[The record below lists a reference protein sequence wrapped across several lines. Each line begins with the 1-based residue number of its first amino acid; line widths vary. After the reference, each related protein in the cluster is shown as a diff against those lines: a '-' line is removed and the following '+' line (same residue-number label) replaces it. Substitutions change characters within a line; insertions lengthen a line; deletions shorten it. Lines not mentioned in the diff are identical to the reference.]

1 MKTSTLLALASLAW
15 PLLGL
20 AQAAN
25 PPPVASG
32 TVADP
37 AAPVPPLHYRSAL
50 QAGPQGVIQERD
62 DWKAANARV
71 GQYPRG
77 HHDIL
82 KAEEAQASAAPAAS
96 TAPPAT
102 APLHEMH
109 MPMPPQRH
117 GHPPA
122 SEPKAQPH

>member
-20 AQAAN
+20 TQAAS

-37 AAPVPPLHYRSAL
+37 AAPVPALYYRSAL
-50 QAGPQGVIQERD
+50 EAGPRGIVQERD

-77 HHDIL
+77 HSDIL
-82 KAEEAQASAAPAAS
+82 KAEEAQGSAAPEA
-96 TAPPAT
+96 AT
-102 APLHEMH
+102 ARPAAAHEMR
-109 MPMPPQRH
+109 MPM
-117 GHPPA
+117 
-122 SEPKAQPH
+122 QPH